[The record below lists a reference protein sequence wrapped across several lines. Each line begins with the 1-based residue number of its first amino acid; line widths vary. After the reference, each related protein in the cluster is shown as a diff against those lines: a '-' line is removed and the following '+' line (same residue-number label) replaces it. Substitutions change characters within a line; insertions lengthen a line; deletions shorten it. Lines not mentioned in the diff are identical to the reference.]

1 MNTSKKI
8 IIAVSI
14 IVILVIAIIAGR
26 MILNNI
32 IQKKIN
38 EVKPTEVIAQE
49 VQKLEFYEKI
59 ETFGT
64 ALANQSFSIRIKKS
78 DLISSLEF
86 DKNLMVQKNQ
96 LIAQLKTDK
105 INAPFSGRLGVR
117 EITPGI
123 LGGEDSIIATLDD
136 IEIIKIDIKVPESY
150 LNILKKDL
158 KIKASSEAFKE
169 TFNGNLDTVSARIDP
184 ITRSILVQAKIK
196 NPNYKIIPGM
206 LMNIEIIYNEKTSL
220 GVPEESLILQ
230 GNRTVVYKVIED
242 KSVALTEVKTG
253 IRNYGK
259 VEIISGLNSGD
270 KIVTEGVSK
279 IRDKAQIKLIN
290 NK

>member
-1 MNTSKKI
+1 
-8 IIAVSI
+8 V
-14 IVILVIAIIAGR
+14 VAIIAGR

-38 EVKPTEVIAQE
+38 EAKPTEVIAEE
-49 VQKLEFYEKI
+49 VKKLEFYEKI

-64 ALANQSFSIRIKKS
+64 ALANQSFSIRIKKTE
-78 DLISSLEF
+78 LISSLEF

-96 LIAQLKTDK
+96 LIAQLKTEK
-105 INAPFSGRLGVR
+105 ITAPFNGRLGVR

-136 IEIIKIDIKVPESY
+136 IETIKLDIKVPESY

-158 KIKASSEAFKE
+158 KIKASSEAFSDIFSG
-169 TFNGNLDTVSARIDP
+169 TLDTVSARVDP
-184 ITRSILVQAKIK
+184 ITRSILVQVKIK
-196 NPNYKIIPGM
+196 NSNYKIIPGM

-220 GVPEESLILQ
+220 GVPEESIIQQ

-242 KSVALTEVKTG
+242 KTVALTEVKTG

-259 VEIISGLNSGD
+259 VEIVSGLNPGD
-270 KIVTEGVSK
+270 KIIREGVSK
-279 IRDKAQIKLIN
+279 VRDKAQIKLIN
-290 NK
+290 KQ

>member
-14 IVILVIAIIAGR
+14 IIFLVVAIIAGR
-26 MILNNI
+26 MILNNV

-38 EVKPTEVIAQE
+38 ETKPTEVVAQE
-49 VQKLEFYEKI
+49 VKKTEFYEKI

-78 DLISSLEF
+78 ELISSLEF

-96 LIAQLKTDK
+96 LIAQLKNEK
-105 INAPFSGRLGVR
+105 IIAPFSGRLGIR

-136 IEIIKIDIKVPESY
+136 IENIKLDIKVPESY
-150 LNILKKDL
+150 SNILKRNL
-158 KIKASSEAFKE
+158 KIKATSESFNE
-169 TFNGNLDTVSARIDP
+169 TFFGNLDVISSRVDP
-184 ITRSILVQAKIK
+184 TTRSILVQAKIK
-196 NPNYKIIPGM
+196 NNNYKIIPGM
-206 LMNIEIIYNEKTSL
+206 LINIEIIFNEKESI
-220 GVPEESLILQ
+220 GVPEESIIQQ
-230 GNRTVVYKVIED
+230 GTRTVVYKVIED
-242 KSVALTEVKTG
+242 KTVSLTEVKTG
-253 IRNYGK
+253 IRNFGK
-259 VEIISGLNSGD
+259 VEILSGLSTGD

-290 NK
+290 K

>member
-14 IVILVIAIIAGR
+14 ITFLVVAIIAGR
-26 MILNNI
+26 MILNNV

-38 EVKPTEVIAQE
+38 ETKPTEVVAQE
-49 VQKLEFYEKI
+49 VKKTEFYEKI

-78 DLISSLEF
+78 ELISSLEF

-96 LIAQLKTDK
+96 LIAQLKNEK
-105 INAPFSGRLGVR
+105 IIAPFSGRLGIR

-136 IEIIKIDIKVPESY
+136 IENIKLDIKVPESY
-150 LNILKKDL
+150 SNILKRNL
-158 KIKASSEAFKE
+158 KIKATSESFNE
-169 TFNGNLDTVSARIDP
+169 TFFGNLDVISSRVDP
-184 ITRSILVQAKIK
+184 TTRSILVQAKIK
-196 NPNYKIIPGM
+196 NNNYKIIPGM
-206 LMNIEIIYNEKTSL
+206 LINIEIIFNEKESI
-220 GVPEESLILQ
+220 GVPEESIIQQ
-230 GNRTVVYKVIED
+230 GTRTVVYKVIED
-242 KSVALTEVKTG
+242 KTVSLTEVKTG
-253 IRNYGK
+253 IRNFGK
-259 VEIISGLNSGD
+259 VEILSGLSAGD

-290 NK
+290 K

>member
-8 IIAVSI
+8 IIVVSI
-14 IVILVIAIIAGR
+14 ITFLVVAIIAGR
-26 MILNNI
+26 MILNNV

-38 EVKPTEVIAQE
+38 ETKPTEVVAQE
-49 VQKLEFYEKI
+49 IKKTEFYEKI

-78 DLISSLEF
+78 ELISSLEF

-96 LIAQLKTDK
+96 LIAQLKNEK
-105 INAPFSGRLGVR
+105 IIAPFSGRLGIR

-136 IEIIKIDIKVPESY
+136 IENIKLDIKVPESY
-150 LNILKKDL
+150 SNILKRNL
-158 KIKASSEAFKE
+158 KIKATSESFNE
-169 TFNGNLDTVSARIDP
+169 TFFGNLDVISSRVDP
-184 ITRSILVQAKIK
+184 TTRSILVQAKIK
-196 NPNYKIIPGM
+196 NNNYKIIPGM
-206 LMNIEIIYNEKTSL
+206 LINIEIIFNEKESI
-220 GVPEESLILQ
+220 GVPEESIIQQ
-230 GNRTVVYKVIED
+230 GTRTVVYKVIED
-242 KSVALTEVKTG
+242 KTVSLTEVKTG
-253 IRNYGK
+253 IRNFGK
-259 VEIISGLNSGD
+259 VEILSGLSAGD

-290 NK
+290 K

>member
-14 IVILVIAIIAGR
+14 ITFLVVAIIAGR
-26 MILNNI
+26 MILNNV

-38 EVKPTEVIAQE
+38 ETKPTEVVAQE
-49 VQKLEFYEKI
+49 VKKTEFYEKI

-64 ALANQSFSIRIKKS
+64 ALANQSFSIRIKKTE
-78 DLISSLEF
+78 LISSLEF

-96 LIAQLKTDK
+96 LIAQLKNEK
-105 INAPFSGRLGVR
+105 IIAPFSGRLGIR

-136 IEIIKIDIKVPESY
+136 IENIKLDIKVPESY
-150 LNILKKDL
+150 SNILKRNL
-158 KIKASSEAFKE
+158 KIKATSESFNE
-169 TFNGNLDTVSARIDP
+169 TFFGNLDVISSRVDP
-184 ITRSILVQAKIK
+184 ATRSILVQAKIK
-196 NPNYKIIPGM
+196 NNNYKIIPGM
-206 LMNIEIIYNEKTSL
+206 LINIEIIFNEKESI
-220 GVPEESLILQ
+220 GVPEESIIQQ
-230 GNRTVVYKVIED
+230 GTRTVVYKVIED
-242 KSVALTEVKTG
+242 KSVSLTEVKTG
-253 IRNYGK
+253 IRNFGK
-259 VEIISGLNSGD
+259 VEILSGLSTGD

-290 NK
+290 K

>member
-8 IIAVSI
+8 IIVVSI
-14 IVILVIAIIAGR
+14 ITFLVVAIIAGR
-26 MILNNI
+26 MILNNV

-38 EVKPTEVIAQE
+38 ETKPTEVVAQE
-49 VQKLEFYEKI
+49 IKKTEFYEKI

-78 DLISSLEF
+78 ELISSLEF

-96 LIAQLKTDK
+96 LIAQLKNEK
-105 INAPFSGRLGVR
+105 IIAPFSGRLGIR

-136 IEIIKIDIKVPESY
+136 IENIKLDIKVPESY
-150 LNILKKDL
+150 SNILKRNL
-158 KIKASSEAFKE
+158 KIKATSESFNE
-169 TFNGNLDTVSARIDP
+169 TFFGNLDVISSRVDP
-184 ITRSILVQAKIK
+184 TTRSILVQAKIK
-196 NPNYKIIPGM
+196 NNNYKIIPGM
-206 LMNIEIIYNEKTSL
+206 LINIEIIFNEKESI
-220 GVPEESLILQ
+220 GVPEESIIQQ
-230 GNRTVVYKVIED
+230 GTRTVVYKVIED
-242 KSVALTEVKTG
+242 KTVSLTEVKTG
-253 IRNYGK
+253 IRNFGK
-259 VEIISGLNSGD
+259 VEILSGLSTGD

-290 NK
+290 K

>member
-14 IVILVIAIIAGR
+14 ITFLVVAIIAGR
-26 MILNNI
+26 MILNNV

-38 EVKPTEVIAQE
+38 ETKPTEVVAQE
-49 VQKLEFYEKI
+49 VKKTEFYEKI

-78 DLISSLEF
+78 ELISSLEF

-96 LIAQLKTDK
+96 LIAQLKNEK
-105 INAPFSGRLGVR
+105 IIAPFSGRLGIR

-136 IEIIKIDIKVPESY
+136 IENIKLDIKVPESY
-150 LNILKKDL
+150 SNILKRNL
-158 KIKASSEAFKE
+158 KIKATSESFNE
-169 TFNGNLDTVSARIDP
+169 TFFGNLDVISSRVDP
-184 ITRSILVQAKIK
+184 TTRSILVQAKIK
-196 NPNYKIIPGM
+196 NNNYKIIPGM
-206 LMNIEIIYNEKTSL
+206 LINIEIIFNEKESI
-220 GVPEESLILQ
+220 GVPEESIIQQ
-230 GNRTVVYKVIED
+230 GTRTVVYKVIED
-242 KSVALTEVKTG
+242 KSVSLTEVKTG
-253 IRNYGK
+253 IRNFGK
-259 VEIISGLNSGD
+259 VEILSGLSVGD

-290 NK
+290 K

>member
-8 IIAVSI
+8 IIIVSI
-14 IVILVIAIIAGR
+14 IFTLVIAIIAGR
-26 MILNNI
+26 MILNNF

-38 EVKPTEVIAQE
+38 EVKPTEVIAEE
-49 VQKLEFYEKI
+49 VKKLEFYEKI

-64 ALANQSFSIRIKKS
+64 ALANQSFSIRIKKTE
-78 DLISSLEF
+78 LISSLEF
-86 DKNLMVQKNQ
+86 DKNLMIQKNQ
-96 LIAQLKTDK
+96 LIAQLKTEK
-105 INAPFSGRLGVR
+105 ITAPFSGRLGVR

-136 IEIIKIDIKVPESY
+136 IETIKLDIKVPESY

-158 KIKASSEAFKE
+158 KIKASSESFSE
-169 TFNGNLDTVSARIDP
+169 IFTGTLGTVSARVDP
-184 ITRSILVQAKIK
+184 ITRSILVQVKIK
-196 NPNYKIIPGM
+196 NSNYKIIPGM
-206 LMNIEIIYNEKTSL
+206 LVNIEIVYNEKQSL
-220 GVPEESLILQ
+220 GVPEESIIQQ

-259 VEIISGLNSGD
+259 VEIVSGLNPGD
-270 KIVTEGVSK
+270 KIVIEGVSK
-279 IRDKAQIKLIN
+279 VRDKAQIKLIN
-290 NK
+290 K

>member
-14 IVILVIAIIAGR
+14 ITFLVVAIIAGR
-26 MILNNI
+26 MILNNV

-38 EVKPTEVIAQE
+38 ETKPTEVVAQE
-49 VQKLEFYEKI
+49 VKKTEFYEKI

-78 DLISSLEF
+78 ELISSLEF

-96 LIAQLKTDK
+96 LIAQLKNEK
-105 INAPFSGRLGVR
+105 IIAPFSGRLGIR

-136 IEIIKIDIKVPESY
+136 IENIKLDIKVPESY
-150 LNILKKDL
+150 SNILKKNL
-158 KIKASSEAFKE
+158 KIKATSESFNE
-169 TFNGNLDTVSARIDP
+169 TFFGNLDVISSRVDP
-184 ITRSILVQAKIK
+184 TTRSILVQAKIK
-196 NPNYKIIPGM
+196 NNNYKIIPGM
-206 LMNIEIIYNEKTSL
+206 LINIEIIFNEKESI
-220 GVPEESLILQ
+220 GVPEESIIQQ
-230 GNRTVVYKVIED
+230 GTRTVVYKVIED
-242 KSVALTEVKTG
+242 KSVSLTEVKTG
-253 IRNYGK
+253 IRNFGK
-259 VEIISGLNSGD
+259 VEILSGLSAGD

-290 NK
+290 K

>member
-14 IVILVIAIIAGR
+14 ITFLVVAIIAGR
-26 MILNNI
+26 MILNNV

-38 EVKPTEVIAQE
+38 ETKPTEVVAQE
-49 VQKLEFYEKI
+49 IKKTEFYEKI

-78 DLISSLEF
+78 ELISSLEF

-96 LIAQLKTDK
+96 LIAQLKNEK
-105 INAPFSGRLGVR
+105 IIAPFSGRLGIR

-136 IEIIKIDIKVPESY
+136 IENIKLDIKVPESY
-150 LNILKKDL
+150 SNILKRNL
-158 KIKASSEAFKE
+158 KIKATSESFNE
-169 TFNGNLDTVSARIDP
+169 TFFGNLDVISSRVDP
-184 ITRSILVQAKIK
+184 TTRSILVQAKIK
-196 NPNYKIIPGM
+196 NNNYKIIPGM
-206 LMNIEIIYNEKTSL
+206 LINIEIIFNEKESI
-220 GVPEESLILQ
+220 GVPEESIIQQ
-230 GNRTVVYKVIED
+230 GTRTVVYKVIED
-242 KSVALTEVKTG
+242 KTVSLTEVKTG
-253 IRNYGK
+253 IRNFGK
-259 VEIISGLNSGD
+259 VEILSGLSAGD

-290 NK
+290 K

>member
-8 IIAVSI
+8 IIIVSI
-14 IVILVIAIIAGR
+14 IFALVVAIIAGR
-26 MILNNI
+26 MILNNF

-38 EVKPTEVIAQE
+38 EVKPTEVIAEE
-49 VQKLEFYEKI
+49 VKKLEFYEKI

-78 DLISSLEF
+78 ELISSLEF

-96 LIAQLKTDK
+96 LIAQLKNEK
-105 INAPFSGRLGVR
+105 IIAPFSGRLGIR

-136 IEIIKIDIKVPESY
+136 IENIKLDIKVPESY
-150 LNILKKDL
+150 SNILKRNL
-158 KIKASSEAFKE
+158 KIKATSESFNE
-169 TFNGNLDTVSARIDP
+169 TFFGNLDVISSRVDP
-184 ITRSILVQAKIK
+184 NTRSILAQAKIK
-196 NPNYKIIPGM
+196 NNNYKIIPGM
-206 LMNIEIIYNEKTSL
+206 LINIEIIFNEKESI
-220 GVPEESLILQ
+220 GVPEESIIQQ
-230 GNRTVVYKVIED
+230 GTRTVVYKVIED
-242 KSVALTEVKTG
+242 KTVSLTEVKTG
-253 IRNYGK
+253 IRNFGK
-259 VEIISGLNSGD
+259 VEILSGLSAGD

-290 NK
+290 K

>member
-14 IVILVIAIIAGR
+14 ITFLVVAIIAGR
-26 MILNNI
+26 MILNNV

-38 EVKPTEVIAQE
+38 ETKPTEVVAQE
-49 VQKLEFYEKI
+49 VKKTEFYEKI

-78 DLISSLEF
+78 ELISSLEF

-96 LIAQLKTDK
+96 LIAQLKNEK
-105 INAPFSGRLGVR
+105 IIAPFSGRLGIR

-136 IEIIKIDIKVPESY
+136 IENIKLDIKVPESY
-150 LNILKKDL
+150 SNILKRNL
-158 KIKASSEAFKE
+158 KIKATSESFNE
-169 TFNGNLDTVSARIDP
+169 TFFGNLDVISSRVDP
-184 ITRSILVQAKIK
+184 TTRSILVQAKIK
-196 NPNYKIIPGM
+196 NNNYKIIPGM
-206 LMNIEIIYNEKTSL
+206 LINIEIIFNEKESI
-220 GVPEESLILQ
+220 GVPEESIIQQ
-230 GNRTVVYKVIED
+230 GTRTVVYKVIED
-242 KSVALTEVKTG
+242 KTVSLTEIKTG
-253 IRNYGK
+253 IRNFGK
-259 VEIISGLNSGD
+259 VEILSGLSAGD

-290 NK
+290 K

>member
-8 IIAVSI
+8 IIVVSI
-14 IVILVIAIIAGR
+14 ITFLVVAIIAGR
-26 MILNNI
+26 MILNNV

-38 EVKPTEVIAQE
+38 ETKPTEVVAQE
-49 VQKLEFYEKI
+49 VKKTEFYEKI

-78 DLISSLEF
+78 ELISSLEF

-96 LIAQLKTDK
+96 LIAQLKNEK
-105 INAPFSGRLGVR
+105 IIAPFSGRLGIR

-136 IEIIKIDIKVPESY
+136 IENIKLDIKVPESY
-150 LNILKKDL
+150 SNILKRNL
-158 KIKASSEAFKE
+158 KIKATSESFNE
-169 TFNGNLDTVSARIDP
+169 TFFGNLDVISSRVDP
-184 ITRSILVQAKIK
+184 TTRSILVQAKIK
-196 NPNYKIIPGM
+196 NNNYKIIPGM
-206 LMNIEIIYNEKTSL
+206 LINIEIIFNEKESI
-220 GVPEESLILQ
+220 GVPEESIIQQ
-230 GNRTVVYKVIED
+230 GTRTVVYKVIED
-242 KSVALTEVKTG
+242 KSVSLTEVKTG
-253 IRNYGK
+253 IRNFGK
-259 VEIISGLNSGD
+259 VEILSGLSAGD

-290 NK
+290 K

>member
-14 IVILVIAIIAGR
+14 ITFLVVVIIAGR
-26 MILNNI
+26 MILNNV

-38 EVKPTEVIAQE
+38 ETKPTEVVAQE
-49 VQKLEFYEKI
+49 VKKTEFYEKI

-78 DLISSLEF
+78 ELISSLEF

-96 LIAQLKTDK
+96 LIAQLKNEK
-105 INAPFSGRLGVR
+105 IIAPFSGRLGIR

-136 IEIIKIDIKVPESY
+136 IENIKLDIKVPESY
-150 LNILKKDL
+150 SNILKRNL
-158 KIKASSEAFKE
+158 KIKATSESFNE
-169 TFNGNLDTVSARIDP
+169 TFFGNLDVISSRVDP
-184 ITRSILVQAKIK
+184 TTRSILVQAKIK
-196 NPNYKIIPGM
+196 NNNYKIIPGM
-206 LMNIEIIYNEKTSL
+206 LLNIEIIFNEKESI
-220 GVPEESLILQ
+220 GVPEGSIIQQ
-230 GNRTVVYKVIED
+230 GTRTVVYKVIED
-242 KSVALTEVKTG
+242 KTVSLTEVKTG
-253 IRNYGK
+253 VRNFGK
-259 VEIISGLNSGD
+259 VEILSGLNAGD

-290 NK
+290 K

>member
-14 IVILVIAIIAGR
+14 ITFLVVAVIAGR
-26 MILNNI
+26 MILNNV

-38 EVKPTEVIAQE
+38 ETKPTEVVAQE
-49 VQKLEFYEKI
+49 VKKTEFYEKI

-78 DLISSLEF
+78 ELISSLEF

-96 LIAQLKTDK
+96 LIAQLKNEK
-105 INAPFSGRLGVR
+105 IIAPFSGRLGIR

-136 IEIIKIDIKVPESY
+136 IENIKLDIKVPESY
-150 LNILKKDL
+150 SNILKRNL
-158 KIKASSEAFKE
+158 KIKATSESFNE
-169 TFNGNLDTVSARIDP
+169 TFFGNLDVISSRVDP
-184 ITRSILVQAKIK
+184 TTRSILVQAKIK
-196 NPNYKIIPGM
+196 NNNYKIIPGM
-206 LMNIEIIYNEKTSL
+206 LINIEIIFNEKESI
-220 GVPEESLILQ
+220 GVPEESIIQQ
-230 GNRTVVYKVIED
+230 GTRTVVYKVIED
-242 KSVALTEVKTG
+242 KSVSLTEVKTG
-253 IRNYGK
+253 IRNFGK
-259 VEIISGLNSGD
+259 VEILSGLSTGD

-290 NK
+290 K

>member
-8 IIAVSI
+8 IITVSI
-14 IVILVIAIIAGR
+14 IFIAVISVIAGR
-26 MILNNI
+26 MILNNF

-38 EVKPTEVIAQE
+38 EVKPTEIVAQE
-49 VQKLEFYEKI
+49 VKKSEFYEKI

-64 ALANQSFSIRIKKS
+64 ALANQSFSIRIKKT

-96 LIAQLKTDK
+96 LIAQLKNEK
-105 INAPFSGRLGVR
+105 IIAPFSGRLGIR

-136 IEIIKIDIKVPESY
+136 IETIKLDIKVPESY
-150 LNILKKDL
+150 LNILKKNL
-158 KIKASSEAFKE
+158 KIKAYSDS
-169 TFNGNLDTVSARIDP
+169 FNEIFSGNLDVISSRVDP

-196 NPNYKIIPGM
+196 NVGYKIIPGM
-206 LMNIEIIYNEKTSL
+206 LINIEIIFNEKDSL
-220 GVPEESLILQ
+220 GVPEESIIQQ
-230 GNRTVVYKVIED
+230 GNRTIVYKVIDE

-253 IRNYGK
+253 IRNFGK
-259 VEIISGLNSGD
+259 VEILSGLNSGD

-279 IRDKAQIKLIN
+279 IRDKSQIKLIN
-290 NK
+290 K

>member
-8 IIAVSI
+8 IIIVSI
-14 IVILVIAIIAGR
+14 IVVLVVAIIAGR
-26 MILNNI
+26 MFLNNF

-64 ALANQSFSIRIKKS
+64 ALAHQSFSIRIKKT
-78 DLISSLEF
+78 DLISSLDF

-96 LIAQLKTDK
+96 LIAQLKNEK
-105 INAPFSGRLGVR
+105 IIAPFSGRLGIR

-136 IEIIKIDIKVPESY
+136 IETVKVDIKIPENY
-150 LNILKKDL
+150 LSILKKNL
-158 KIKASSEAFKE
+158 KIKANSEAFEE
-169 TFNGNLDTVSARIDP
+169 TFSGTLDAVSARIDP
-184 ITRSILVQAKIK
+184 STRSILAQAKIK
-196 NPNYKIIPGM
+196 NSNNKIIPGM
-206 LMNIEIIYNEKTSL
+206 LLNIEIIYNEKTSL
-220 GVPEESLILQ
+220 GVPEESLVQQ
-230 GNRTVVYKVIED
+230 GSRTIVYKVIED
-242 KSVALTEVKTG
+242 KSVVITEVKTG
-253 IRNYGK
+253 VRNYGK
-259 VEIISGLNSGD
+259 VEIISGLNPGD
-270 KIVTEGVSK
+270 KIVIEGVSK

-290 NK
+290 K

>member
-14 IVILVIAIIAGR
+14 ITLLVVAIIAGR
-26 MILNNI
+26 MILNNV

-38 EVKPTEVIAQE
+38 ETKPTEVVAQE
-49 VQKLEFYEKI
+49 IKKTEFYEKI

-78 DLISSLEF
+78 ELISSLEF

-96 LIAQLKTDK
+96 LIAQLKNEK
-105 INAPFSGRLGVR
+105 IIAPFSGRLGIR

-136 IEIIKIDIKVPESY
+136 IENIKLDIKVPESY
-150 LNILKKDL
+150 SNILKRNL
-158 KIKASSEAFKE
+158 KIKATSESFNE
-169 TFNGNLDTVSARIDP
+169 TFFGNLDVISSRVDP
-184 ITRSILVQAKIK
+184 TTRSILVQAKIK
-196 NPNYKIIPGM
+196 NNNYKIIPGM
-206 LMNIEIIYNEKTSL
+206 LINIEIIFNEKESI
-220 GVPEESLILQ
+220 GVPEESIIQQ
-230 GNRTVVYKVIED
+230 GTRTVVYKVIED
-242 KSVALTEVKTG
+242 KSVSLTEVKTG
-253 IRNYGK
+253 IRNFGK
-259 VEIISGLNSGD
+259 VEILSGLSTGD

-290 NK
+290 K